1 MRCES
6 TGSPPAC
13 RRCAAA
19 LLLCGLA
26 FAAQA
31 AERPAEN
38 PPDEAPPAPAAP
50 DRADQAGEP
59 EIARNEGP
67 QQEVFLPSEEISEDF
82 AAPFPVDI

>member
-50 DRADQAGEP
+50 DRAARAGEP
-59 EIARNEGP
+59 EAARSEGP